1 MAPGDTRL
9 RDIGESVQPSRK
21 CVTQAVTH
29 SMDGKRTCWCAR
41 RPAKWRLVARMLVLG
56 HHGCAEVSH
65 RCDSAMKPLSDF
77 NLRIIAALADNSPG
91 VALCA
96 SLTAI
101 ALAIQSAEE
110 VLFGRSW
117 LEALVIAILLGT
129 AVRTMWTPGQRW
141 ANGIAFCAKTL
152 LELAVVLLGATVSA
166 SMVFEAGLPLLAGIA
181 GVVTASLI
189 VSYGL
194 GRSFGLPHRMAV
206 LIACGNSI
214 CGNSAIAAVAPII
227 GADGEDVAT
236 SIAFTAVLGVAVVLG
251 LPILAVAWQMNPHNF
266 GVLAGLTVYAVPQ
279 VLAATA
285 PISSV
290 SAQIGTLVKLV
301 RVLML
306 GPIVFVLS
314 ILEVKNRET
323 PAAAAPAVTAG
334 ERPKSGR
341 PALHQLVPWFIVG
354 FLGLV
359 VMRSVGLIP
368 TRILAPIS
376 LVANGL
382 TIISMAA
389 LGLGVD
395 IRAVAKAG
403 PRVIAVV
410 TLSLVALGG
419 LAMTLIGILRIS

>member
-1 MAPGDTRL
+1 MSAVADFYVRKRSVL
-9 RDIGESVQPSRK
+9 VDIG
-21 CVTQAVTH
+21 
-29 SMDGKRTCWCAR
+29 
-41 RPAKWRLVARMLVLG
+41 
-56 HHGCAEVSH
+56 
-65 RCDSAMKPLSDF
+65 
-77 NLRIIAALADNSPG
+77 PG

-96 SLTAI
+96 SLSAVAI
-101 ALAIQSAEE
+101 ALQSVEE
-110 VLFGRSW
+110 ALFSRPW
-117 LEALVIAILLGT
+117 LEALVIAILVGT
-129 AVRTMWTPGQRW
+129 GVRTMWTPGCRW

-152 LELAVVLLGATVSA
+152 LEVAVVLLGATVRA
-166 SMVFEAGLPLLAGIA
+166 SMIFAAGLPLLAGIA
-181 GVVTASLI
+181 GVVAVSLI

-251 LPILAVAWQMNPHNF
+251 LPVLAVAWQMTPHSF

-306 GPIVFVLS
+306 GPIVLILS
-314 ILEVKNRET
+314 ILDVRDREE
-323 PAAAAPAVTAG
+323 PAASAPAVTAG
-334 ERPKSGR
+334 DRPKVGQ

-354 FLGLV
+354 FLALV
-359 VMRSVGLIP
+359 AIRSFGLIP
-368 TRILAPIS
+368 TPILAPIS
-376 LVANGL
+376 LVATWL

-395 IRAVAKAG
+395 IRAIAQAG

-410 TLSLVALGG
+410 TLSLAALGG
-419 LAMTLIGILRIS
+419 LAMALIGIIRIS